1 MIQMFHV
8 HKYYGKDRPVL
19 EDINL
24 HVEKGEFV
32 SLIGPSG
39 AGKSTLL
46 KLIFCEGPVDKG
58 QILINGKNISHISEK
73 ERSALRRNMGFIFQD
88 LKLIQRKTVY
98 ENIAFP
104 LEIMGVPSGDIR
116 RRVPEV
122 LKMVGLECQHGRYPL
137 SLSGGEQQRVAVA
150 RALVVRPT
158 LLLADEPA
166 GNLDETLS
174 SDLVTL
180 LKSVHTAGTT
190 MIVATHHRHLLSK
203 TSKRTLFLQQ
213 GRIVPQGFSA

>member
-8 HKYYGKDRPVL
+8 HKYYGKNRPVL

-24 HVEKGEFV
+24 HIEKGEFV
-32 SLIGPSG
+32 FLVGPSG

-46 KLIFCEGPVDKG
+46 KLIFCEEPADKG
-58 QILINGKNISHISEK
+58 QVLINGKNVSHLSEK

-98 ENIAFP
+98 ENIALP
-104 LEIMGVPSGDIR
+104 LEMMGASSGDIR
-116 RRVPEV
+116 RRVPEA
-122 LKMVGLECQHGRYPL
+122 LKMVGLECQHERYPV

-158 LLLADEPA
+158 LLLADEPTA
-166 GNLDETLS
+166 NLDEALS
-174 SDLVTL
+174 SDLMAL
-180 LKSVHTAGTT
+180 FKNVHTAGTT
-190 MIVATHHRHLLSK
+190 MIIATHHRHLLSK
-203 TSKRTLFLQQ
+203 ASKRTLFLQQ
-213 GRIVPQGFSA
+213 GRIVSQGLSA